1 MVWATEGLGCVVRVG
16 VVGVGGVGEEG
27 AGIGAVVGEDGRA
40 GIRRSWLGVGD

>member
-27 AGIGAVVGEDGRA
+27 AGIGAVVGEAGRA